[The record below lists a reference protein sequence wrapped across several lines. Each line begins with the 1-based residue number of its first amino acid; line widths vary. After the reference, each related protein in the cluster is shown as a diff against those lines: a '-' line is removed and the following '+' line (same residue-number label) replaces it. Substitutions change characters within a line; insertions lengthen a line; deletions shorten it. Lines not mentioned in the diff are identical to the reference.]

1 MKRCI
6 IFTAFSLIIFSFG
19 ILFGYLQNADNPT
32 EQQSAPAFSQTT
44 NTPSP
49 KSEDRVFLLISSG
62 NNIDVFS
69 VSDKN
74 EPYLYSTIEYID
86 LNSID
91 KSFKDELQSGISLK
105 GETALA
111 NYIQDLDS

>member
-1 MKRCI
+1 MKHCI
-6 IFTAFSLIIFSFG
+6 IAAIFSLIMFGFG
-19 ILFGYLQNADNPT
+19 ILFGNLQTAERT
-32 EQQSAPAFSQTT
+32 EQSTQVFSQTK
-44 NTPSP
+44 NTPSS

-62 NNIDVFS
+62 NNIDVFT

-91 KSFKDELQSGISLK
+91 STFKDELRSGISLK

>member
-1 MKRCI
+1 M
-6 IFTAFSLIIFSFG
+6 FSFG
-19 ILFGYLQNADNPT
+19 ILFGYLQNTDSTGEPQNTPV
-32 EQQSAPAFSQTT
+32 FSQTK

-49 KSEDRVFLLISSG
+49 KIEDRVFLLISSG